1 MLVSENRK
9 RLDELAN
16 SEPEQTMDY
25 KPTLN
30 LPKTDFP
37 MKANLNQ
44 KEPQLLALWD
54 QRRLYDRLREQN
66 RARPRYILHDGP
78 PYANGRIHIGHALN
92 KILKD
97 FVVKSKA
104 MEGFS
109 TPYVPG
115 WDCHG
120 LPIEHQVMKDLGP
133 KKQGMSQTEIRKLC
147 REYADKF
154 MSIQR
159 EEFKRLGVLGDWDHP
174 YMTMSPDYEAAIVH
188 EFGKVVATGSVY
200 RAKKPVLWCPN
211 DETALAEAEVEY
223 EDHSSPSIYVKF
235 PVVNPEGRFRIESAH
250 GTSVVIWT
258 TTPWTLVANR
268 AISVHPRFIYR
279 LVRTPAGELIIAQDL
294 IEPCM
299 KAFGYAAGDYTITEE
314 AFAGRELA
322 EGRPVLCRHPW
333 LDLTVPVISGEHVTK
348 DAGTGCVH
356 TAPGHGQEDYE
367 VGQRYGLEVYA
378 PVDARG
384 RFTQEAGV
392 FAGQKV
398 FEANKAIIALLNDH
412 GMLLKQ
418 ETISHSYPHCWRCKK
433 PVIFR
438 ATEQWFISMETKD
451 LRRSALKAIDDDVT
465 WIPKWGR
472 DRIYGMIEN
481 RPDWCIS
488 RQRAWGVPIVA
499 FKCLDCGNLL
509 YRDAPEKHADL
520 VHHVADRMEREGG
533 SDIWFSKSAD
543 ELLPEG
549 TSCQTCKGTRFAKE
563 NDILDVW
570 FESGVSHAAVVKKR
584 PELFRPEDPR
594 ADLYLEGSDQHR
606 GWFHSA
612 LLTALLTDG
621 RPPYKAVLTHGFVVD
636 GAGKKMS
643 KSAGNVVAP
652 QGVIENHGAEIL
664 RLWIAATDFREDI
677 RISREILSHLVE
689 AYRKIRNTC
698 RFLLGN
704 LYDFDPDRAAIPDE
718 SLFEMDRWALSR
730 LQGLVRRV
738 RQGYTQFEFHAVF
751 HALNNF
757 CAVDLSA
764 IYLDMLKDRLYSDP
778 PGSGSRR
785 AAQRV
790 LLETLG
796 TLTRLMAP
804 ILSFTAEEIWS
815 AVPRESRNE
824 DSVHLA
830 LLPEVREAAVDK
842 ALEERWEKLL
852 TVREE
857 VAKALEAK
865 RNEKT
870 IGASQDAF
878 VRLWASGALQDFLM
892 KHKAQLAAV
901 FIVSRVEL
909 MPFESGKRTDMDFV
923 SGILPSFAVTVT
935 RSDDPKCGRC
945 WYYRSDVGKDPRHPD
960 LCSRCAQAVGP
971 TSGPAG

>member
-1 MLVSENRK
+1 
-9 RLDELAN
+9 
-16 SEPEQTMDY
+16 MDY
-25 KPTLN
+25 KATLN

-37 MKANLNQ
+37 MKAALSQ
-44 KEPQLLALWD
+44 KEPQLLAQWD
-54 QRRLYDRLREQN
+54 RDGLYERLQRRNQN
-66 RARPRYILHDGP
+66 RPRYILHDGP

-120 LPIEHQVMKDLGP
+120 LPIEHQVLKDLGP

-147 REYADKF
+147 RDYADRF
-154 MSIQR
+154 IRIQR
-159 EEFKRLGVLGDWDHP
+159 EEFKRLGVLGDWEHP
-174 YMTMSPDYEAAIVH
+174 YLTMDPAYEAAIVR
-188 EFGKVVATGSVY
+188 EFGKVVKTGSVY

-223 EDHSSPSIYVKF
+223 EDHTSPSIYVKF
-235 PVVNPEGRFRIESAH
+235 PVVNPEGRFPVDSK

-268 AISVHPRFIYR
+268 AICLHPRFMYR
-279 LVRTPAGELIIAQDL
+279 LVKTPAGELILAQDL
-294 IEPCM
+294 IEACM
-299 KAFGYAAGDYTITEE
+299 KTFGFNPGDYKIKEG
-314 AFAGRELA
+314 AYAGRELV
-322 EGRPVLCRHPW
+322 EDRPVLCRHPW
-333 LDLTVPVISGEHVTK
+333 LDLTVPLILGEHVTK
-348 DAGTGCVH
+348 DQGTGCVH

-378 PVDARG
+378 PVDAHG
-384 RFTQEAGV
+384 RFTQEAGP

-398 FEANKAIIALLNDH
+398 FEANKAIITLLKDR
-412 GMLLKQ
+412 GMLLR
-418 ETISHSYPHCWRCKK
+418 EEAISHSYPHCWRCKK

-451 LRRSALKAIDDDVT
+451 LRRNALKAIDDDVT

-472 DRIYGMIEN
+472 DRIFGMIEN

-499 FKCLDCGNLL
+499 FACADCKALL
-509 YRDAPEKHADL
+509 FTPQ
-520 VHHVADRMEREGG
+520 VVNHVADRMEREGG
-533 SDIWFSKSAD
+533 SDIWFTKSAD
-543 ELLPEG
+543 DLLP
-549 TSCQTCKGTRFAKE
+549 KGTVCPKCEGGRFSKE

-570 FESGVSHAAVVKKR
+570 FESGVSHAAVLRRR
-584 PELFRPEDPR
+584 PELTWP

-612 LLTALLTDG
+612 LLTSLLTEG

-636 GAGKKMS
+636 GSGKKMS

-652 QGVIENHGAEIL
+652 QEVIEKNGAEIL
-664 RLWIAATDFREDI
+664 RLWIAATDFREDV
-677 RISREILSHLVE
+677 RISQEILSHQIE

-704 LYDFDPDRAAIPDE
+704 LYDFDPKRDSVPDE
-718 SLFEMDRWALSR
+718 QLHEIDRWALHR
-730 LQGLVRRV
+730 LQGLIRRV
-738 RQGYTQFEFHAVF
+738 RQGYAQFEFHTVF

-764 IYLDMLKDRLYSDP
+764 IYLDILKDRLYSDP
-778 PGSGSRR
+778 AASISRR
-785 AAQRV
+785 AAQGV
-790 LLETLG
+790 LFETL
-796 TLTRLMAP
+796 TVLTRLMAP

-815 AVPRESRNE
+815 QIPRGFRNE
-824 DSVHLA
+824 DSVHLG
-830 LLPEVREAAVDK
+830 LFPTVKEAAVDPS
-842 ALEERWEKLL
+842 LEARWEKLL
-852 TVREE
+852 SIREE

-865 RNEKT
+865 RNEKA
-870 IGASQDAF
+870 IGASQDAK
-878 VRLWASGALQDFLM
+878 VRLWASGELHDFLL
-892 KHKAQLAAV
+892 KHEPLLGAV
-901 FIVSRVEL
+901 FIVSKTEL
-909 MPFESGKRTDMDFV
+909 KSFESGNPNEMGFV
-923 SGILPSFAVTVT
+923 SGVLPSFGVSVS

-945 WYYRSDVGKDPRHPD
+945 WYYRDTVGKNSRHPS
-960 LCSRCAQAVGP
+960 LCARCAEAVG
-971 TSGPAG
+971 

>member
-1 MLVSENRK
+1 
-9 RLDELAN
+9 
-16 SEPEQTMDY
+16 MDY
-25 KPTLN
+25 KATLN

-37 MKANLNQ
+37 MKAALSQ
-44 KEPQLLALWD
+44 KEPQLLAQWD
-54 QRRLYDRLREQN
+54 RDGLYERLQRRNQN
-66 RARPRYILHDGP
+66 RPRYILHDGP

-120 LPIEHQVMKDLGP
+120 LPIEHQVLKDLGP

-147 REYADKF
+147 RDYADRF
-154 MSIQR
+154 IRIQR
-159 EEFKRLGVLGDWDHP
+159 EEFKRLGVLGDWEHP
-174 YMTMSPDYEAAIVH
+174 YLTMDPAYEAAIVR
-188 EFGKVVATGSVY
+188 EFGKVVKTGSVY

-223 EDHSSPSIYVKF
+223 EDHTSPSIYVKF
-235 PVVNPEGRFRIESAH
+235 PVMNPEGRFPVDSK

-268 AISVHPRFIYR
+268 AICLHPRFMYR
-279 LVRTPAGELIIAQDL
+279 LVKTPAGELILAQDL
-294 IEPCM
+294 IEACM
-299 KAFGYAAGDYTITEE
+299 KTFGFNPGDYKIKEG
-314 AFAGRELA
+314 AYAGRELV
-322 EGRPVLCRHPW
+322 EDRPVLCRHPW
-333 LDLTVPVISGEHVTK
+333 LDLTVPLILGEHVTK
-348 DAGTGCVH
+348 DQGTGCVH

-378 PVDARG
+378 PVDAHG
-384 RFTQEAGV
+384 RFTQEAGP

-398 FEANKAIIALLNDH
+398 FEANKAIITLLKDR
-412 GMLLKQ
+412 GMLLR
-418 ETISHSYPHCWRCKK
+418 EEAISHSYPHCWRCKK

-451 LRRSALKAIDDDVT
+451 LRRNALKAIDDDVT

-472 DRIYGMIEN
+472 DRIFGMIEN

-499 FKCLDCGNLL
+499 FACADCKALL
-509 YRDAPEKHADL
+509 FTPE
-520 VHHVADRMEREGG
+520 VVNHVADRMEREGG
-533 SDIWFSKSAD
+533 SDIWFTKSAD
-543 ELLPEG
+543 DLLP
-549 TSCQTCKGTRFAKE
+549 KGTVCPKCEGGRFSKE

-570 FESGVSHAAVVKKR
+570 FESGVSHAAVLRRR
-584 PELFRPEDPR
+584 PELTWP

-612 LLTALLTDG
+612 LLTSLLTEG

-636 GAGKKMS
+636 GSGKKMS

-652 QGVIENHGAEIL
+652 QEVIEKNGAEIL
-664 RLWIAATDFREDI
+664 RLWIAATDFREDV
-677 RISREILSHLVE
+677 RISQEILSHQIE

-704 LYDFDPDRAAIPDE
+704 LYDFDPKRDSVPDE
-718 SLFEMDRWALSR
+718 QLHEIDRWALHR
-730 LQGLVRRV
+730 LQGLIRRV
-738 RQGYTQFEFHAVF
+738 RQGYAQFEFHTVF

-764 IYLDMLKDRLYSDP
+764 IYLDILKDRLYSDP
-778 PGSGSRR
+778 AASISRR
-785 AAQRV
+785 AAQGV
-790 LLETLG
+790 LFETL
-796 TLTRLMAP
+796 TVLTRLMAP
-804 ILSFTAEEIWS
+804 ILSFTAEEIWGQI
-815 AVPRESRNE
+815 PRGFRDE
-824 DSVHLA
+824 DSVHLG
-830 LLPEVREAAVDK
+830 LFPTVKEAAVDPS
-842 ALEERWEKLL
+842 LEARWEKLL
-852 TVREE
+852 SIREE

-865 RNEKT
+865 RNEKA
-870 IGASQDAF
+870 IGASQDAK
-878 VRLWASGALQDFLM
+878 VRLWASGELHDFLL
-892 KHKAQLAAV
+892 KHEPLLGAV
-901 FIVSRVEL
+901 FIVSKTEL
-909 MPFESGKRTDMDFV
+909 KSFESGNPNEMGFV
-923 SGILPSFAVTVT
+923 SGVLPSFGVSVS

-945 WYYRSDVGKDPRHPD
+945 WYYRDTVGKNSRHPS
-960 LCSRCAQAVGP
+960 LCARCAEAVG
-971 TSGPAG
+971 

>member
-1 MLVSENRK
+1 
-9 RLDELAN
+9 
-16 SEPEQTMDY
+16 MDY
-25 KPTLN
+25 KATLN

-37 MKANLNQ
+37 MKAALSQ
-44 KEPQLLALWD
+44 KEPQLLAQWD
-54 QRRLYDRLREQN
+54 RDGLYERLQRRNQN
-66 RARPRYILHDGP
+66 RPRYILHDGP

-120 LPIEHQVMKDLGP
+120 LPIEHQVLKDLGP

-147 REYADKF
+147 RDYADRF
-154 MSIQR
+154 IRIQR
-159 EEFKRLGVLGDWDHP
+159 EEFKRLGVLGDWEHP
-174 YMTMSPDYEAAIVH
+174 YLTMDPAYEAAIVR
-188 EFGKVVATGSVY
+188 EFGKVVKTGSVY

-223 EDHSSPSIYVKF
+223 EDHTSPSIYVKF
-235 PVVNPEGRFRIESAH
+235 PVVNPEGRFPVDSK

-268 AISVHPRFIYR
+268 AICLHPRFMYR
-279 LVRTPAGELIIAQDL
+279 LVKTPAGELILAQDL
-294 IEPCM
+294 IEACM
-299 KAFGYAAGDYTITEE
+299 KTFGFNPGDYKIKEG
-314 AFAGRELA
+314 AYAGRELV
-322 EGRPVLCRHPW
+322 EDRPVLCRHPW
-333 LDLTVPVISGEHVTK
+333 LDLTVPLILGEHVTK
-348 DAGTGCVH
+348 DQGTGCVH

-378 PVDARG
+378 PVDAHG
-384 RFTQEAGV
+384 RFTQEAGP

-398 FEANKAIIALLNDH
+398 FEANKAIITLLKDR
-412 GMLLKQ
+412 GMLLR
-418 ETISHSYPHCWRCKK
+418 EEAISHSYPHCWRCKK

-451 LRRSALKAIDDDVT
+451 LRRNALKAIDDDVT

-472 DRIYGMIEN
+472 DRIFGMIEN

-499 FKCLDCGNLL
+499 FACADCKALL
-509 YRDAPEKHADL
+509 FTPE
-520 VHHVADRMEREGG
+520 VVNHVADRMEREGG
-533 SDIWFSKSAD
+533 SDIWFTKSAD
-543 ELLPEG
+543 DLLP
-549 TSCQTCKGTRFAKE
+549 KGTVCPKCEGGRFSKE

-570 FESGVSHAAVVKKR
+570 FESGVSHAAVLRRR
-584 PELFRPEDPR
+584 PELTWP

-612 LLTALLTDG
+612 LLTSLLTEG

-636 GAGKKMS
+636 GSGKKMS

-652 QGVIENHGAEIL
+652 QEVIEKNGAEIL
-664 RLWIAATDFREDI
+664 RLWIAATDFREDV
-677 RISREILSHLVE
+677 RISQEILSHQIE

-704 LYDFDPDRAAIPDE
+704 LYDFDPKRDSVPDE
-718 SLFEMDRWALSR
+718 QLHEIDRWALHR
-730 LQGLVRRV
+730 LQGLIRRV
-738 RQGYTQFEFHAVF
+738 RQGYAQFEFHTVF

-764 IYLDMLKDRLYSDP
+764 IYLDILKDRLYSDP
-778 PGSGSRR
+778 AASISRR
-785 AAQRV
+785 AAQGV
-790 LLETLG
+790 LFETL
-796 TLTRLMAP
+796 TVLTRLMAP

-815 AVPRESRNE
+815 QIPRGFRNE
-824 DSVHLA
+824 DSVHLG
-830 LLPEVREAAVDK
+830 LFPTVKEAAVDPS
-842 ALEERWEKLL
+842 LEARWEKLL
-852 TVREE
+852 SIREE

-865 RNEKT
+865 RNEKA
-870 IGASQDAF
+870 IGASQDAK
-878 VRLWASGALQDFLM
+878 VRLWASGELHDFLL
-892 KHKAQLAAV
+892 KHEPLLGAV
-901 FIVSRVEL
+901 FIVSKTEL
-909 MPFESGKRTDMDFV
+909 KSFESGNPNEMGFV
-923 SGILPSFAVTVT
+923 SGVLPSFGVSVS

-945 WYYRSDVGKDPRHPD
+945 WYYRDTVGKNSRHPS
-960 LCSRCAQAVGP
+960 LCARCAEAVG
-971 TSGPAG
+971 

>member
-1 MLVSENRK
+1 
-9 RLDELAN
+9 
-16 SEPEQTMDY
+16 MDY
-25 KPTLN
+25 KATLN

-37 MKANLNQ
+37 MKAALSQ
-44 KEPQLLALWD
+44 KEPQLLAQWD
-54 QRRLYDRLREQN
+54 RDGLYERLQRRNQN
-66 RARPRYILHDGP
+66 RPRYILHDGP

-120 LPIEHQVMKDLGP
+120 LPIEHQVLKDLGP

-147 REYADKF
+147 RDYADRF
-154 MSIQR
+154 IRIQR
-159 EEFKRLGVLGDWDHP
+159 EEFKRLGVLGDWEHP
-174 YMTMSPDYEAAIVH
+174 YLTMDPAYEAAIVR
-188 EFGKVVATGSVY
+188 EFGKVVKTGSVY

-223 EDHSSPSIYVKF
+223 EDHTSPSIYVKF
-235 PVVNPEGRFRIESAH
+235 PVMNPEGRFPVDSK

-268 AISVHPRFIYR
+268 AICLHPRFMYR
-279 LVRTPAGELIIAQDL
+279 LVKTPAGELILAQDL
-294 IEPCM
+294 IEACM
-299 KAFGYAAGDYTITEE
+299 KTFGFNPGDYKIKEG
-314 AFAGRELA
+314 AYAGRELV
-322 EGRPVLCRHPW
+322 EDRPVLCRHPW
-333 LDLTVPVISGEHVTK
+333 LDLTVPLILGEHVTK
-348 DAGTGCVH
+348 DQGTGCVH

-378 PVDARG
+378 PVDAHG
-384 RFTQEAGV
+384 RFTQEAGP

-398 FEANKAIIALLNDH
+398 FEANKAIITLLKDR
-412 GMLLKQ
+412 GMLLR
-418 ETISHSYPHCWRCKK
+418 EEAISHSYPHCWRCKK

-451 LRRSALKAIDDDVT
+451 LRRNALKAIDDDVT

-472 DRIYGMIEN
+472 DRIFGMIEN

-499 FKCLDCGNLL
+499 FACADCKALL
-509 YRDAPEKHADL
+509 FTPQ
-520 VHHVADRMEREGG
+520 VVNHVADRMEREGG
-533 SDIWFSKSAD
+533 SDIWFTKSAD
-543 ELLPEG
+543 DLLP
-549 TSCQTCKGTRFAKE
+549 KGTVCPKCEGGRFSKE

-570 FESGVSHAAVVKKR
+570 FESGVSHAAVLRRR
-584 PELFRPEDPR
+584 PELTWP

-612 LLTALLTDG
+612 LLTSLLTEG

-636 GAGKKMS
+636 GSGKKMS

-652 QGVIENHGAEIL
+652 QEVIEKNGAEIL
-664 RLWIAATDFREDI
+664 RLWIAATDFREDV
-677 RISREILSHLVE
+677 RISQEILSHQIE

-704 LYDFDPDRAAIPDE
+704 LYDFDPKRDSVPDE
-718 SLFEMDRWALSR
+718 QLHEIDRWALHR
-730 LQGLVRRV
+730 LQGLIRRV
-738 RQGYTQFEFHAVF
+738 RQGYAQFEFHTVF

-764 IYLDMLKDRLYSDP
+764 IYLDILKDRLYSDP
-778 PGSGSRR
+778 AASISRR
-785 AAQRV
+785 AAQGV
-790 LLETLG
+790 LFETL
-796 TLTRLMAP
+796 TVLTRLMAP
-804 ILSFTAEEIWS
+804 ILSFTAEEIWGQI
-815 AVPRESRNE
+815 PRGFRDE
-824 DSVHLA
+824 DSVHLG
-830 LLPEVREAAVDK
+830 LFPTVREAAVDPS
-842 ALEERWEKLL
+842 LEARWEKLL
-852 TVREE
+852 SIREE

-865 RNEKT
+865 RNEKA
-870 IGASQDAF
+870 IGASQDAK
-878 VRLWASGALQDFLM
+878 VRLWASGELHDFLL
-892 KHKAQLAAV
+892 KHEPLLGAV
-901 FIVSRVEL
+901 FIVSKTEL
-909 MPFESGKRTDMDFV
+909 KSFESGNPNEMGFV
-923 SGILPSFAVTVT
+923 SGVLPSFGVSVS

-945 WYYRSDVGKDPRHPD
+945 WYYRDTVGKNSRHPS
-960 LCSRCAQAVGP
+960 LCARCAEAVG
-971 TSGPAG
+971 

>member
-1 MLVSENRK
+1 
-9 RLDELAN
+9 
-16 SEPEQTMDY
+16 MDY

-44 KEPQLLALWD
+44 REPQLLAQWD
-54 QRRLYDRLREQN
+54 RDRLYERLQEQN
-66 RARPRYILHDGP
+66 RDRPRYILHDGP

-92 KILKD
+92 KTLKD

-104 MEGFS
+104 MEGYL

-120 LPIEHQVMKDLGP
+120 LPIEHQVLKDLGP
-133 KKQGMSQTEIRKLC
+133 KKREISQTEIRNLC
-147 REYADKF
+147 RDYADKF
-154 MSIQR
+154 ITIQR
-159 EEFKRLGVLGDWDHP
+159 EEFKRLGGLGDWNRP
-174 YMTMSPDYEAAIVH
+174 YLTMNPAYEAAIVR
-188 EFGKVVATGSVY
+188 EFGKVVATGAVY

-223 EDHSSPSIYVKF
+223 EDHTSPSIYVKF
-235 PVVNPEGRFRIESAH
+235 RVVDARSLFPIDNNTA
-250 GTSVVIWT
+250 VVIWT

-268 AISVHPRFIYR
+268 AISVHPNFNYH
-279 LVRTPAGELIIAQDL
+279 LVKTKAGNLIIAGYL
-294 IEPCM
+294 IESCL
-299 KAFGYAAGDYTITEE
+299 KAFDLKLQDVEIGPQFSGSRMTDPPI
-314 AFAGRELA
+314 
-322 EGRPVLCRHPW
+322 LCRHPW
-333 LDLTVPVISGEHVTK
+333 LDLTVPVIAGEHVTK
-348 DAGTGCVH
+348 DQGTGCVH

-378 PVDARG
+378 PVDAHG
-384 RFTQEAGV
+384 KFTQETGP

-398 FEANKAIIALLNDH
+398 FEANKPIIALLKDR
-412 GMLLKQ
+412 GMLLK
-418 ETISHSYPHCWRCKK
+418 EEAITHSYPHCWRCKK

-438 ATEQWFISMETKD
+438 ATEQWFISMETKG
-451 LRRSALKAIDDDVT
+451 LRHSALKAIDDDVE

-499 FKCLDCGNLL
+499 FSCLDCKELL
-509 YRDAPEKHADL
+509 FTPDI
-520 VHHVADRMEREGG
+520 VNHVAGRMEREGG
-533 SDIWFSKSAD
+533 SDIWFSKPAE
-543 ELLPEG
+543 ELLP
-549 TSCQTCKGTRFAKE
+549 KGTTCPKCKSGRFAKE

-570 FESGVSHAAVVKKR
+570 FESGVSHAAVLRIR
-584 PELFRPEDPR
+584 PELSWP

-612 LLTALLTDG
+612 LLTSLLTEG

-652 QGVIENHGAEIL
+652 QEVIEKHGAEIL

-677 RISREILSHLVE
+677 RISQEILSHLIE
-689 AYRKIRNTC
+689 AYRKIRNTS

-704 LYDFDPDRAAIPDE
+704 LYDYDPKRDTVPDE
-718 SLFEMDRWALSR
+718 ALEEIDRWALHR

-738 RQGYTQFEFHAVF
+738 RRGYAQFEFHTVF

-764 IYLDMLKDRLYSDP
+764 IYLDILKDRLYSDP
-778 PGSGSRR
+778 AGSPSRR

-790 LLETLG
+790 LFETLNA
-796 TLTRLMAP
+796 LTRLMAP
-804 ILSFTAEEIWS
+804 ILSFTAEEIWNQI
-815 AVPRESRNE
+815 PRGLRDH
-824 DSVHLA
+824 DSVHLTP
-830 LLPEVREAAVDK
+830 LPDVREAAVD
-842 ALEERWEKLL
+842 ASIEERWEKLL
-852 TVREE
+852 TVRDT
-857 VAKALEAK
+857 VNKALEEK
-865 RNEKT
+865 RNEKV
-870 IGASQDAF
+870 IGASQEAQ
-878 VRLWASGALQDFLM
+878 VRLIAERSLYDFLHPYEPLLGSIFIVAKVILEPSKTPQEPSGAFD
-892 KHKAQLAAV
+892 V
-901 FIVSRVEL
+901 V
-909 MPFESGKRTDMDFV
+909 
-923 SGILPSFAVTVT
+923 VT

-945 WYYRSDVGKDPRHPD
+945 WFYRDTVGKNPRQPQ
-960 LCSRCAQAVGP
+960 LCARCAGAVG
-971 TSGPAG
+971 

>member
-1 MLVSENRK
+1 
-9 RLDELAN
+9 
-16 SEPEQTMDY
+16 MDY
-25 KPTLN
+25 KATLN

-37 MKANLNQ
+37 MKAALSQ
-44 KEPQLLALWD
+44 KEPQLLAQWD
-54 QRRLYDRLREQN
+54 RDGLYERLQRRNQN
-66 RARPRYILHDGP
+66 RPRYILHDGP

-120 LPIEHQVMKDLGP
+120 LPIEHQVLKDLGP

-147 REYADKF
+147 RDYADRF
-154 MSIQR
+154 IRIQR
-159 EEFKRLGVLGDWDHP
+159 EEFKRLGVLGDWEHP
-174 YMTMSPDYEAAIVH
+174 YLTMDPAYEAAIVR
-188 EFGKVVATGSVY
+188 EFGKVVKTGSVY

-223 EDHSSPSIYVKF
+223 EDHTSPSIYVKF
-235 PVVNPEGRFRIESAH
+235 PVVNPEGRFPVDSK

-268 AISVHPRFIYR
+268 AICLHPRFMYR
-279 LVRTPAGELIIAQDL
+279 LVKTPAGELILAQDL
-294 IEPCM
+294 IEACM
-299 KAFGYAAGDYTITEE
+299 KAFGFNPGDYKIKEG
-314 AFAGRELA
+314 AYAGRELV
-322 EGRPVLCRHPW
+322 EDRPVLCRHPW
-333 LDLTVPVISGEHVTK
+333 LDLTVPLILGEHVTK
-348 DAGTGCVH
+348 DQGTGCVH

-378 PVDARG
+378 PVDAHG
-384 RFTQEAGV
+384 RFTQEAGP

-398 FEANKAIIALLNDH
+398 FEANKAIIT
-412 GMLLKQ
+412 LLKDRGTLLR
-418 ETISHSYPHCWRCKK
+418 EEAISHSYPHCWRCKK

-451 LRRSALKAIDDDVT
+451 LRRNALKAIDDDVT

-472 DRIYGMIEN
+472 DRIFGMIEN

-499 FKCLDCGNLL
+499 FACADCKALL
-509 YRDAPEKHADL
+509 FTPQ
-520 VHHVADRMEREGG
+520 VVNHVADRMEREGG
-533 SDIWFSKSAD
+533 SDIWFTKSAD
-543 ELLPEG
+543 DLLP
-549 TSCQTCKGTRFAKE
+549 KGTVCPKCEGGRFSKE

-570 FESGVSHAAVVKKR
+570 FESGVSHAAVLRRR
-584 PELFRPEDPR
+584 PELTWP

-612 LLTALLTDG
+612 LLTSLLTEG

-636 GAGKKMS
+636 GSGKKMS

-652 QGVIENHGAEIL
+652 QEVIEKNGAEIL
-664 RLWIAATDFREDI
+664 RLWIAATDFREDV
-677 RISREILSHLVE
+677 RISQEILSHQIE

-704 LYDFDPDRAAIPDE
+704 LYDFDPKRDSVPDE
-718 SLFEMDRWALSR
+718 QLHEIDRWALHR
-730 LQGLVRRV
+730 LQGLIRRV
-738 RQGYTQFEFHAVF
+738 RQGYAQFEFHTVF

-764 IYLDMLKDRLYSDP
+764 IYLDILKDRLYSDP
-778 PGSGSRR
+778 AASISRR
-785 AAQRV
+785 AAQGV
-790 LLETLG
+790 LFETL
-796 TLTRLMAP
+796 TVLTRLMAP

-815 AVPRESRNE
+815 QIPRGFRNE
-824 DSVHLA
+824 DSVHLG
-830 LLPEVREAAVDK
+830 LFPTVKEAAVDPS
-842 ALEERWEKLL
+842 LEARWEKLL
-852 TVREE
+852 SIREE

-865 RNEKT
+865 RNEKA
-870 IGASQDAF
+870 IGASQDAK
-878 VRLWASGALQDFLM
+878 VRLWASGELHDFLL
-892 KHKAQLAAV
+892 KHEPLLGAV
-901 FIVSRVEL
+901 FIVSKTEL
-909 MPFESGKRTDMDFV
+909 KSFESGNPNEMGFV
-923 SGILPSFAVTVT
+923 SGVLPSFGVSVS

-945 WYYRSDVGKDPRHPD
+945 WYYRDTVGKNSRHPS
-960 LCSRCAQAVGP
+960 LCARCAEAVG
-971 TSGPAG
+971 